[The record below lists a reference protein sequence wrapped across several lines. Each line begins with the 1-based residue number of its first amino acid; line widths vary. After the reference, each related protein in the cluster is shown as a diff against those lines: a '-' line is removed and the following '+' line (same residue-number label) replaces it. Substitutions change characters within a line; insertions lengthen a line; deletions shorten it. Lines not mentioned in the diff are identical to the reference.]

1 MLPFFLTILVLAA
14 PDEPP
19 PARPVPELA
28 RSPKVDGVLGDFRG
42 GLPLTA
48 KPLEGASASV
58 TARVGAFR
66 DTLYVALEVQDEAI
80 TDRDR
85 LSLALHFPEAG
96 VTAGGSVFR
105 FGAEG
110 KLEPRPEDGVTPA
123 TLALVDAAV
132 RRTHKGMSLEVALP
146 ARALP
151 RFPAR
156 DALVLELCLS
166 YEDAD
171 DPGTAVKEIS
181 TCITGAPPPELLA
194 LSPVFRQGIR
204 PRPPAEVQTVEGR
217 PGGWLGYNGQVDPK
231 WVLGDRPLNEQSLRV
246 LVSDTPID
254 PAAARVY
261 VPSRMQLPD
270 GKALLAVLTGQDPFG
285 TDESCAPEREMRLA
299 VFWVKGRVGER
310 VLDWPAMSCSLGR
323 ALSVSLDED
332 GELSVG
338 YSSGATVRFTWDRD
352 HFERVEYGLL

>member
-1 MLPFFLTILVLAA
+1 MLPFLLSTLLFAA

-19 PARPVPELA
+19 PARSVPELA
-28 RSPKVDGVLGDFRG
+28 RSPKVDGKLGDFRG
-42 GLPLTA
+42 GMPLTG
-48 KPLEGASASV
+48 KPLEGPSASV
-58 TARVGAFR
+58 TARLGAFR

-85 LSLALHFPEAG
+85 VSLALHFPEAG

-105 FGAEG
+105 FGPGG
-110 KLEPRPEDGVTPA
+110 KLDPRPEDGVSA
-123 TLALVDAAV
+123 GTLALVDAAV
-132 RRTHKGMSLEVALP
+132 HRTRRGMSLEVALP

-171 DPGTAVKEIS
+171 DAAQAAKEIS
-181 TCITGAPPPELLA
+181 TCVTGAPPPELLA
-194 LSPVFRQGIR
+194 LPAGFRQGLH

-217 PGGWLGYNGQVDPK
+217 PGGWVGYNGQVDPK

-246 LVSDTPID
+246 LVSDTPVD
-254 PAAARVY
+254 PAAERVY

-270 GKALLAVLTGQDPFG
+270 GKSLLAVLTGQDPFG
-285 TDESCAPEREMRLA
+285 PDESCAPEREMRLA
-299 VFWVKGRVGER
+299 VFWVRGRVGER
-310 VLDWPAMSCSLGR
+310 VLDWPAMSCALGR

-338 YSSGATVRFTWDRD
+338 YSSGATVRFTWDGD